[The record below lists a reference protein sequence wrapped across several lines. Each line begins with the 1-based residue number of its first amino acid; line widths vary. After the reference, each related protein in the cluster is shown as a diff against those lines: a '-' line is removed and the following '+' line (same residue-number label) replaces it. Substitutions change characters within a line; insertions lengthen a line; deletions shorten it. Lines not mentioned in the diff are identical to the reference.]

1 MHMHLNRLRLW
12 LTPHLQP
19 HYVVTYVSGS
29 PCSLPVLKPYIEI
42 AVYHTSCSFTSTTL
56 SSSVSIR
63 TDVSYIN
70 LSQFSRTTSI

>member
-1 MHMHLNRLRLW
+1 M
-12 LTPHLQP
+12 
-19 HYVVTYVSGS
+19 
-29 PCSLPVLKPYIEI
+29 PVLKSYIEI
-42 AVYHTSCSFTSTTL
+42 AVYHTSRTLTSSTTL

>member
-1 MHMHLNRLRLW
+1 MNLDRLRLW
-12 LTPHLQP
+12 LTPHPQP

-29 PCSLPVLKPYIEI
+29 PCSMAVLKSYIEI
-42 AVYHTSCSFTSTTL
+42 AVYHTSRTFTSSTTL